1 MLGKYQKNKFIIQN
15 SKNQRNLSSQK
26 AIPDKLVNCENNKIM
41 KKYILKLRNKMKY
54 TLLTFFNSK
63 K

>member
-1 MLGKYQKNKFIIQN
+1 MLGKHQKKKKVVQKSKIPRILSEQKLTVRKKLN
-15 SKNQRNLSSQK
+15 S
-26 AIPDKLVNCENNKIM
+26 ENNKLL